1 MRHRRGEIT
10 VFLSLLLSVVLFFFQ
25 ALFQSAG
32 YAVFRSQMEEALE
45 LCEYSV
51 LSEYHRTL
59 WERYELF
66 YLDLGYGGGAEKT
79 EYLNRQAE
87 KFLNL
92 NLNSGKVK
100 ALETWDYARA
110 TDEKG
115 TAYYEQAVSVMKA
128 KTGASLLDKLKEYE
142 DYGELAEKNEQQ
154 YRESDSR
161 ESKNLEELRSRRE
174 EKEETGTPD
183 PAEHTESLKR
193 GSILHLVLRD
203 PGAVSGKRAEL
214 TESPSNR
221 TLPEGTGPRGRN
233 EPGVVNDAWFL
244 AYLMEHLSYA
254 SSFLSGESESGAW
267 LDYQLEYLIAGK
279 ETDIANLEAIAGRL
293 LAIREG
299 MNYVYLLSDSGKV
312 AECEALAVA
321 MVGAT
326 LIPGLVEA
334 VKQVLLLAWAFAE
347 SVLDVRLL
355 LNGKRVAFQ
364 KDAATWK
371 LSLSGALE
379 LGELSGFDEA
389 EDANG
394 LLYRDYLGI
403 LLTLTGREKRILRS
417 LDVIEGVVRETDGQ
431 WFYVDQCIDAFR
443 MRTVVDGGQEYTAE
457 RLFCY
462 EW

>member
-174 EKEETGTPD
+174 EEEETGTPD

-214 TESPSNR
+214 AESPSNR
-221 TLPEGTGPRGRN
+221 TLPEGIGPRGRN

-267 LDYQLEYLIAGK
+267 LDYQLEYLIAGQ

-312 AECEALAVA
+312 AECEALAAA

-394 LLYRDYLGI
+394 LLYLDYLGI